1 MKILVFSDSHGRAKN
16 IVEALKIHGGV
27 CDFAV
32 FLGDGLKDIDYARE
46 KFPSVPFVSVRGNCD
61 TFFCDSERDEC
72 VLDLDGVRVLITH
85 GHKYNVKY
93 GYGTILYRAR
103 ELEVDAVSSVTPTFH
118 STLRSTW
125 ARKEFTF
132 LTRVLSE
139 WAQATALSTQA
150 AECLFPHT
158 EKFSENDKKT
168 SINA

>member
-46 KFPSVPFVSVRGNCD
+46 KFPSVPFVSVKGNCD

-93 GYGTILYRAR
+93 VYGTILYRAR
-103 ELEVDAVSSVTPTFH
+103 ELEVDAVFFGHTHIPLDTQEYVGEKRIHLFNPGSVGMGATYGIINTSGTVLVSSH
-118 STLRSTW
+118 G
-125 ARKEFTF
+125 K
-132 LTRVLSE
+132 
-139 WAQATALSTQA
+139 
-150 AECLFPHT
+150 
-158 EKFSENDKKT
+158 
-168 SINA
+168 I

>member
-61 TFFCDSERDEC
+61 AFFCDSERDEC

-103 ELEVDAVSSVTPTFH
+103 ELDADAVFFGHTHIPLDTQEYVGEKRIHLFNPGSVGMGASYGIVNTSGGVLVSSH
-118 STLRSTW
+118 G
-125 ARKEFTF
+125 K
-132 LTRVLSE
+132 
-139 WAQATALSTQA
+139 
-150 AECLFPHT
+150 
-158 EKFSENDKKT
+158 
-168 SINA
+168 I